1 MIEPQLRDHLRTLVE
16 AYAQAA
22 GCSEATASLR
32 ATKDHKFIGRITTP
46 DDEGRTPSF
55 SVRKYDEITAW
66 FRDNWP
72 DGAAWPAGV
81 PKPKRI
87 AA

>member
-32 ATKDHKFIGRITTP
+32 ATKDHKFIDRITTA
-46 DDEGRTPSF
+46 DDTGRKPSF
-55 SVRKYDEITAW
+55 SVRKYDEITGW
-66 FRDNWP
+66 FSSNWP
-72 DGAAWPAGV
+72 EGKPWPVTVPRPTVAA
-81 PKPKRI
+81 
-87 AA
+87 